1 MWHWWLKPEW
11 RQGDR
16 ESEQTTAYLEVEPT
30 GLGGRRI
37 RSFREKEESPS
48 VLSPVCSQSTESQ
61 APREKAVGVGGS
73 SGRWSQEA
81 GQGEGNGGGQE
92 GRNVHW
98 GRAPLCV
105 HRQVPLWV
113 SRSHVKHAENHVTA
127 HVEEELL
134 SSYLLQKL
142 LILSIQHENHE
153 LWVPKNIETKY
164 MIIRAER
171 SRGKKCM

>member
-1 MWHWWLKPEW
+1 M
-11 RQGDR
+11 
-16 ESEQTTAYLEVEPT
+16 
-30 GLGGRRI
+30 
-37 RSFREKEESPS
+37 
-48 VLSPVCSQSTESQ
+48 
-61 APREKAVGVGGS
+61 
-73 SGRWSQEA
+73 
-81 GQGEGNGGGQE
+81 
-92 GRNVHW
+92 
-98 GRAPLCV
+98 
-105 HRQVPLWV
+105 
-113 SRSHVKHAENHVTA
+113 KHAENHVTA